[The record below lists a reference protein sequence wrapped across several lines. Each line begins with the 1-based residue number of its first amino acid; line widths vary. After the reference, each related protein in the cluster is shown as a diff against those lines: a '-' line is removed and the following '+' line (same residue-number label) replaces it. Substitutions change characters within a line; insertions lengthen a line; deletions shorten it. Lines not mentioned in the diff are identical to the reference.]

1 MRSRKWRSPLT
12 AALLAGVLG
21 LTAACGSDTAEPV
34 AEETTAANTAAADW
48 QKDAPPEWEEIL
60 KKAREEGEVTLA
72 GSPALEGPL
81 SKAFEADT
89 GIKVNYVGGPGS
101 QNSAR
106 FDTEARAGSP
116 SIDIIIGKGTQ
127 LRSLYKENLLEP
139 IKPQMI
145 LPSTE
150 DGPAWRDGK
159 KLWFDPEDKY
169 IFMGSAYV
177 FGFVTV
183 NADIVDPAE
192 IKTWDDLLDPKYRG
206 KIAAYDPT
214 VSPSPGQGVAV
225 AMMKVHGEEMVKKIF
240 VDTKPTFYRDPQQ
253 LAQAVARG
261 TQPIGLALTQSSIEQ
276 FRKEGINLQVIN
288 PEPWPGYVTTGF
300 GAINQAKN
308 SPHPAAAQVFI
319 NWFAS
324 PAGQQVYQDTM
335 LEASTRTDLDVSNL
349 PEYVVPK
356 EGVDYFTD
364 MDHDFYL
371 NEQLEV
377 TEKIVALIGGGG

>member
-1 MRSRKWRSPLT
+1 MT

-21 LTAACGSDTAEPV
+21 LTSACGSGDAAGAGSADTPEAS
-34 AEETTAANTAAADW
+34 AAATDW
-48 QKDAPPEWEEIL
+48 QKDGGPEWEALLE
-60 KKAREEGEVTLA
+60 KARAEGEVTLA

-101 QNSAR
+101 ANSAR

-116 SIDIIIGKGTQ
+116 SIDVIIGKGTQ
-127 LRSLYKENLLEP
+127 LRSLYKEELLEP
-139 IKPQMI
+139 LKPQMI
-145 LPSTE
+145 LPSTQ
-150 DGPAWRDGK
+150 DGPAWRGGK
-159 KLWFDPEDKY
+159 KLWFDPEEKY
-169 IFMGSAYV
+169 IFQGSAYV

-192 IKTWDDLLDPKYRG
+192 IKTWDDLLDPKYQG

-225 AMMKVHGEEMVKKIF
+225 AMMKGHGEDLVKKIW

-261 TQPIGLALTQSSIEQ
+261 TQPIGLALTQSSLEQ
-276 FRKEGINLQVIN
+276 FRKEGINLQVIA

-300 GAINQAKN
+300 GAINQAKK

-335 LEASTRTDLDVSNL
+335 LEASTRADLDVSSL

-356 EGVDYFTD
+356 EGVEYFTD
-364 MDHDFYL
+364 MDSEFYL
-371 NEQLEV
+371 NEQLKV
-377 TEKIVALIGGGG
+377 TEKIVSLIGGGS

>member
-1 MRSRKWRSPLT
+1 MRSRKWSTSLT
-12 AALLAGVLG
+12 AALLTGVLG
-21 LTAACGSDTAEPV
+21 LTAACGSGNTTVEDEADTA
-34 AEETTAANTAAADW
+34 TTTSAAAADW
-48 QKDAPPEWEEIL
+48 AKDAGPEWEALLE
-60 KKAREEGEVTLA
+60 KAKAEGEVTVA

-81 SKAFEADT
+81 TKAFEADT
-89 GIKVNYVGGPGS
+89 GIKVNYVAGPGS

-116 SIDIIIGKGTQ
+116 SIDVIIGKGTQ
-127 LRSLYKENLLEP
+127 LRSLYKEELLEP
-139 IKPQMI
+139 IAPQLI

-150 DGPAWRDGK
+150 DGPNWRGGK
-159 KLWFDPEDKY
+159 KLWFDPEEKY
-169 IFMGSAYV
+169 IFQGASYV

-192 IKTWDDLLDPKYRG
+192 IKTWDDLLKFKG

-225 AMMKVHGEEMVKKIF
+225 AMMKDQGEDLVKKVW
-240 VDTKPTFYRDPQQ
+240 VDTEPTFYRDPQQ

-261 TQPIGLALTQSSIEQ
+261 TQPIGLALTQSSLEQ
-276 FRKEGINLQVIN
+276 FRKEGINLEVIM

-335 LEASTRTDLDVSNL
+335 LEASTRTDLDAGNL

-356 EGVDYFTD
+356 EGVEYFTD
-364 MDHDFYL
+364 MDSDFYL
-371 NEQLEV
+371 NEQLQV
-377 TEKIVALIGGGG
+377 TEKIVSLIGGSG